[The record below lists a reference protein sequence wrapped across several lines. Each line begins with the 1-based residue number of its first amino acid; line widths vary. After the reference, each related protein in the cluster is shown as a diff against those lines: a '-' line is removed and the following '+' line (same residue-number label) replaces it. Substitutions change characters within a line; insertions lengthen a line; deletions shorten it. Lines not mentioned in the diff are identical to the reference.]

1 MTVASKTLVWR
12 FPWAEIDP
20 AVCDRAVKD
29 ALGAFPG
36 SRLLKLGP
44 PAPARARTYVVGF
57 PLEIVTSSVEA
68 FEDPPTPLDGKVY
81 GRFVMVA
88 DAELG
93 AGAVLEAK
101 RNRGI
106 YSLMQRLVDDVG
118 RRLGATEARPAQ
130 PSIPAAGRNFSSF
143 ADVLAH
149 ARAAWPLEHE
159 DEDSFEIAIG
169 VGGDDAI
176 PVVEI
181 VSFEAWSETWI
192 VFWCTVCDADAIT
205 AEEAMEKNA
214 DLTFATLA
222 KDGDLMRVC
231 WSCPVSVLGPARFD
245 ELVLRIGEEADTL
258 AAEIG
263 GEGEGEDEDG

>member
-1 MTVASKTLVWR
+1 MANSTLVWR

-20 AVCDRAVKD
+20 SVCDRAVKE
-29 ALGAFPG
+29 ALAAFPD

-93 AGAVLEAK
+93 AGAVLEGK

-106 YSLMQRLVDDVG
+106 FSLMRRLVDDVA
-118 RRLGATEARPAQ
+118 RRLGGTEARPAQ
-130 PSIPAAGRNFSSF
+130 PSMHVAGRTFGSF
-143 ADVLAH
+143 EDVLAH
-149 ARAAWPLEHE
+149 ARAAWPLEDQ
-159 DEDSFEIAIG
+159 DEDSFEINL
-169 VGGDDAI
+169 GGGEPAGA
-176 PVVEI
+176 PVVE
-181 VSFEAWSETWI
+181 VVGFEAWSESWI
-192 VFWCTVCDADAIT
+192 VFWCTVCDADALT
-205 AEEAMEKNA
+205 AQEAVEKNA

-222 KDGDLMRVC
+222 KDGDVFRVC
-231 WSCPVSVLGPARFD
+231 WSCPVSVLTPARFD
-245 ELVLRIGEEADTL
+245 ELVLRIAEEADAL
-258 AAEIG
+258 GASQAR
-263 GEGEGEDEDG
+263 